1 MYSTIT
7 YDQNKKNNNHTVA
20 LVNGDIGLIE
30 KFYEV
35 VSKKYAVIRL
45 LKKENFDF
53 KIHMAN
59 NDLKNALLKINDC
72 FTFCNISDDKLLLNV
87 DDIKEKILLI
97 NSNINPKAKFFA
109 TKIVVK
115 HN

>member
-1 MYSTIT
+1 VYSTIT
-7 YDQNKKNNNHTVA
+7 YDQNKKNCIHTVA
-20 LVNGDIGLIE
+20 LVNGDIGLIG

-35 VSKKYAVIRL
+35 LSKKYAVIRL

-72 FTFCNISDDKLLLNV
+72 FAFCNISD
-87 DDIKEKILLI
+87 EKLLI
-97 NSNINPKAKFFA
+97 NVDGKKFLLVHFF
-109 TKIVVK
+109 
-115 HN
+115 

>member
-1 MYSTIT
+1 MIRI
-7 YDQNKKNNNHTVA
+7 KKNNNHNVA

-35 VSKKYAVIRL
+35 VSKKYAVIRS

-53 KIHMAN
+53 EIHMAN
-59 NDLKNALLKINDC
+59 NDLKNALLKLNDC
-72 FTFCNISDDKLLLNV
+72 FTICNISDDKLLINV

-97 NSNINPKAKFFA
+97 EE
-109 TKIVVK
+109 
-115 HN
+115 H